1 MCEKRVQAPLSR
13 RERRLGQRSQS
24 PFFATLSFSDPRCPA
39 FSLTPVVEQ
48 PDWSRVKELF
58 ERALPVPAAERE
70 QFLQASGED
79 AETIAEVRSL
89 LAVYEEAPEFLE

>member
-1 MCEKRVQAPLSR
+1 MK
-13 RERRLGQRSQS
+13 G
-24 PFFATLSFSDPRCPA
+24 
-39 FSLTPVVEQ
+39 
-48 PDWSRVKELF
+48 LF

-89 LAVYEEAPEFLE
+89 LAVYDEAPEFLE